1 MIMRPDVLVIGAGPT
16 GLTLALQAQRHGA
29 AVRIVDSRPAAFRPS
44 RALVMHA
51 RTLEVLRPFGVVP
64 ELLELADTAPRAR
77 LHVGAQVVP
86 AGLTGFGWRDTPFPH
101 LTMVR
106 QMDVETV
113 LAQSLASRGIEVERG
128 TELVDLRDSSHNGAD
143 VRATLRS
150 PRGTEPEW
158 CRFLVGCDG
167 AGSTVR
173 ALTAIPWLGRP
184 YRQEVVLAD
193 VELAG
198 DLAPGVAEVAA
209 GRRGLVFLFA
219 LGERATWRLLATRPA
234 QAEPTT
240 AGQSNPNGG
249 REELQRL
256 LDDARLG
263 AQVLAVGWSSHIR
276 VQHRLA
282 ASYRRGHVLLAGDA
296 AHTHSP
302 AAAQGM
308 NTGIQDAAN
317 LGWKLAFA
325 PSSSDPEGLLDSY
338 EAERRRV
345 ARRVIALTD
354 LVFWAEAS
362 TDPVASFLRGA
373 LAPLAAPLL
382 PMVLRWPTLIGHVA
396 RVLSQLDVRYR
407 TSPMSVE
414 DPSAGGG
421 APRAGD
427 RMPDAMVTCRGTRVP
442 LHSLL
447 TGAGV
452 HVLLQRDAR
461 EPVLCTD
468 GGRVHVHRLTDR
480 PGSGVLAVRPDGYV
494 GYRSA
499 ALDEAGLAAWLT
511 HIGATA

>member
-1 MIMRPDVLVIGAGPT
+1 MMRPNVLVVGAGPT
-16 GLTLALQAQRHGA
+16 GLTLALQAQRHDA
-29 AVRIVDSRPAAFRPS
+29 TVRIVERRPAAFRPS

-64 ELLELADTAPRAR
+64 ALLERADTAPMAR
-77 LHVGAQVVP
+77 LHMGAQIVP
-86 AGLTGFGWRDTPFPH
+86 AQLTGFGWRDTPFPH
-101 LTMVR
+101 LTVIR
-106 QMDVETV
+106 QMDVETI

-128 TELVDLRDSSHNGAD
+128 TELVDLRDSSHHGAD

-150 PRGTEPEW
+150 PEGTEHAW
-158 CRFLVGCDG
+158 CRFLAGCDG

-173 ALTAIPWLGRP
+173 ALTGIPWRGRP

-193 VELAG
+193 LELTD
-198 DLAPGVAEVAA
+198 DLEPGVAHVVA
-209 GRRGLVFLFA
+209 GRRGLLFVLA
-219 LGERATWRLLATRPA
+219 LGERATWRLLATRSARAGPI
-234 QAEPTT
+234 T
-240 AGQSNPNGG
+240 AGQLDPTVE

-263 AQVLAVGWSSHIR
+263 AHVLAVGWSSHIR
-276 VQHRLA
+276 VQRRLA

-296 AHTHSP
+296 AHRHSP

-325 PSSSDPEGLLDSY
+325 PSSSDPDGLLDSY

-345 ARRVIALTD
+345 ARRVITLTD

-362 TDPVASFLRGA
+362 TDPVASFLRGV

-382 PMVLRWPTLIGHVA
+382 PVLLRRPALPGHGA
-396 RVLSQLDVRYR
+396 RLLSQLDVRYR
-407 TSPMSVE
+407 TSPISVE
-414 DPSAGGG
+414 EPPAPGG

-427 RMPDAMVTCRGTRVP
+427 RMPDAIVTCRGMRVP
-442 LHSLL
+442 LHQLL

-452 HVLLQRDAR
+452 HLLLQRDAR
-461 EPVLCTD
+461 EPMLRID
-468 GGRVHVHRLTDR
+468 GGRVHVHRLTNR
-480 PGSGVLAVRPDGYV
+480 PGSGVLAIRPDGYV

-499 ALDEAGLAAWLT
+499 TVDDARLASWLT
-511 HIGATA
+511 RIGATA